1 MTTITLISGGALG
14 ADSVWSYIAEKHG
27 IKTIH
32 LIGSG
37 LSRPTGGIDDN
48 RIREQRSGIN
58 QAITYEQTAEA
69 IKGLIA
75 NNVII
80 SGRPAKEYF
89 RGELTTAQKLHARN
103 YWQVEKG
110 QQVLAVCNLANGMP
124 TGGTATAV
132 NLAIKLNKPTYVLNT
147 QDQEWYEYNGT
158 KFIPC
163 DTPKLKIKNTCIG
176 SRSLVKYK
184 VCKYGKWVYAPY
196 VGETIENKLRAKM
209 EEVFN
214 GI

>member
-1 MTTITLISGGALG
+1 MTNITLISGGALG

-89 RGELTTAQKLHARN
+89 KGELTTAQKLHARN

-132 NLAIKLNKPTYVLNT
+132 NLAIKLNKPGRV
-147 QDQEWYEYNGT
+147 
-158 KFIPC
+158 
-163 DTPKLKIKNTCIG
+163 
-176 SRSLVKYK
+176 
-184 VCKYGKWVYAPY
+184 
-196 VGETIENKLRAKM
+196 
-209 EEVFN
+209 
-214 GI
+214 